1 MAEHSVL
8 MEYRRCRGCTTCIKS
23 CPTEAIRVRN
33 GKAFILDERC
43 IDCGKCIRVCPHKAI
58 KSVADPMDRLDDFD
72 FCVALPEP
80 ALYSQFQ
87 NLDDINIVL
96 HGLLHIGF
104 QKVYEVSRAAE
115 LLSDF
120 AQQERRDGKE
130 KPAPLISSSCPTV
143 LRIVRTRFPRLI
155 DHLTGMILPM
165 ELAAIMARRE
175 ISVETGLSPE
185 RIGIFAIVPCS
196 SKVTA
201 AHRPEGMDHPVID
214 GAFAFRDIYL
224 KLLTPMKEL
233 AQNAMPLRPL
243 ISAGITGLG
252 WASCGGESATH
263 QGERCVVVD
272 GVENV
277 IRMLEELEDGRITDA
292 DFVELNACTQ
302 GCVGGCFTVENPYT
316 ARMRTNELMSKLPVS
331 MNRFFLHGE
340 ERAIAKFQ
348 QKIEHI
354 PTLAL
359 DSNRVAAM
367 RKHAKI
373 QQFVAH
379 LPGLHCGSCGAPSC
393 QAFAE
398 DVVLGRA
405 SEDDCIFK
413 MRAKMQHM
421 AGVASADEYI
431 PAPFRARTDTKKES
445 TQNETT

>member
-8 MEYRRCRGCTTCIKS
+8 MEYSRCRGCTTCIKT

-58 KSVADPMDRLDDFD
+58 KSVGDQMSRLDDFD

-80 ALYSQFQ
+80 ALYGQFQ
-87 NLDDINIVL
+87 NLDDINLVL

-120 AQQERRDGKE
+120 AQQEWHNNED
-130 KPAPLISSSCPTV
+130 KPTPLISASCPTV
-143 LRIVRTRFPRLI
+143 LRLVRTRFPRLI
-155 DHLTGMILPM
+155 DNLTNMVLPM
-165 ELAAIMARRE
+165 ELAAVMARKE
-175 ISVETGLSPE
+175 ISRETGLSPE
-185 RIGIFAIVPCS
+185 RIGIFSIVPCS

-201 AHRPEGMDHPVID
+201 AKKPEGLEHPVID
-214 GAFAFRDIYL
+214 GAFAIRDIYL
-224 KLLTPMKEL
+224 KLLAPMKEI
-233 AQNAMPLRPL
+233 AKKGAPLRPL
-243 ISAGITGLG
+243 VSAGITGLG
-252 WASCGGESATH
+252 WASCGGESAAH
-263 QGERCVVVD
+263 RGDRCVVVD

-277 IRMLEELEDGRITDA
+277 IRMLEELEDGRIPDA
-292 DFVELNACTQ
+292 DFIELNACTQ

-316 ARMRTNELMSKLPVS
+316 ARMRINELMGTLPVS
-331 MNRFFLHGE
+331 MNRFFLHGA
-340 ERAIAKFQ
+340 ERNVAKFQ
-348 QKIEHI
+348 HKIQHI

-359 DSNRVAAM
+359 DSNRVLAM
-367 RKHAKI
+367 QKQAKI
-373 QQFVAH
+373 QHLISH

-393 QAFAE
+393 YAFAE

-405 SEDDCIFK
+405 VEDDCIFK

-421 AGVASADEYI
+421 PGVSSADEYM
-431 PAPFRARTDTKKES
+431 PAPFRARTAASKES
-445 TQNETT
+445 D